1 MKTDITT
8 LETQYADLHSQSLDI
23 GKQLAASIDMLSIG
37 DTKELIARSIVEME
51 SLVNRKESML
61 ERLPFMG
68 KYFAKARDA
77 AKEESIKSGN
87 MVKTVE
93 RLFTTLKTKKDN
105 MMEIM
110 EEIYKIR
117 EFTKQY
123 AEHLESQKNEITEY
137 LEEIEGTEDDLSME
151 ATKAKNLLVQV
162 SPSLIKAR
170 DNVATMNGILNTA
183 QMAAT
188 KISAMLP
195 ALQGEMQTEL
205 AINAGLSELK
215 EFKEVFDATSDLIHE
230 VSYTNSQTLYD
241 TVLEVTELEVSDPK
255 HIARLEDAQAKRNQL
270 NKELVK
276 RREKQLEGQK
286 QTMIRLE
293 KISANQV
300 ESLALMDKTG
310 VK

>member
-1 MKTDITT
+1 MKTDITK

-23 GKQLAASIDMLSIG
+23 GKQLASSIDMLSIG
-37 DTKELIARSIVEME
+37 DTKELIAKSIVEME

-77 AKEESIKSGN
+77 AKEETIKSAN
-87 MVKTVE
+87 MVETVE
-93 RLFTTLKTKKDN
+93 RLFTTLKNKKDN

-123 AEHLESQKNEITEY
+123 AEHLDKQKAEITEY
-137 LEEIEGTEDDLSME
+137 LDEVRGTDDELSMD

-230 VSYTNSQTLYD
+230 VSYTNSENLNATI
-241 TVLEVTELEVSDPK
+241 LEVTALEVSDPK
-255 HIARLEDAQAKRNQL
+255 HVARLEEAQVKRIKL
-270 NKELVK
+270 NK
-276 RREKQLEGQK
+276 QLKEQ
-286 QTMIRLE
+286 QTLALENQNKTIDRLE
-293 KISANQV
+293 KITQNQAK
-300 ESLALMDKTG
+300 SLQLMDRSG
-310 VK
+310 E

>member
-1 MKTDITT
+1 MKTDITK

-23 GKQLAASIDMLSIG
+23 GKQLASSIDMLSIG
-37 DTKELIARSIVEME
+37 DTKELIAKSIVEME

-77 AKEESIKSGN
+77 AKEETIKSGN

-93 RLFTTLKTKKDN
+93 RLFKTLKNKKDN

-123 AEHLESQKNEITEY
+123 AEHLDKQKTEITEY
-137 LEEIEGTEDDLSME
+137 LDEVRGTDDELSMD

-230 VSYTNSQTLYD
+230 VSYTNSQTLNS
-241 TVLEVTELEVSDPK
+241 TILEVTELEVSDPK
-255 HIARLEDAQAKRNQL
+255 HIARLEEAQVARIKL
-270 NKELVK
+270 NKELGQ
-276 RREKQLEGQK
+276 RRKLALENQNK
-286 QTMIRLE
+286 TIDRLE
-293 KISANQV
+293 RITQNQTK
-300 ESLALMDKTG
+300 SLELMG
-310 VK
+310 E

>member
-1 MKTDITT
+1 MKTDITK

-23 GKQLAASIDMLSIG
+23 GKQLASSIDMLSIG
-37 DTKELIARSIVEME
+37 DTKELIAKSIVEME

-77 AKEESIKSGN
+77 AKEETIKSGN

-93 RLFTTLKTKKDN
+93 RLFKTLKNKKDN

-123 AEHLESQKNEITEY
+123 AEHLESQKEEITEY
-137 LEEIEGTEDDLSME
+137 LDEIRGTDDELSMD

-230 VSYTNSQTLYD
+230 VSYTNSQTLNS
-241 TVLEVTELEVSDPK
+241 TILEVTELEVSDPK
-255 HIARLEDAQAKRNQL
+255 HIARLEEAQVARFKL
-270 NKELVK
+270 NKELGQ
-276 RREKQLEGQK
+276 RRKLALENQNK
-286 QTMIRLE
+286 TIDRLE
-293 KISANQV
+293 RITQNQTK
-300 ESLALMDKTG
+300 SLELMG
-310 VK
+310 E